1 MSVIYLALPIALLL
15 VGAAFLAFRWSVRSG
30 QLDDLD
36 TPGYRVLFD
45 DETVSQSQES
55 LGNRLSQRI

>member
-15 VGAAFLAFRWSVRSG
+15 VGAAFMAFRWSVRSG

-36 TPGYRVLFD
+36 TPAYRALFD
-45 DETVSQSQES
+45 DEARSTAKEH
-55 LGNRLSQRI
+55 LGDHS

>member
-15 VGAAFLAFRWSVRSG
+15 VGAAFVAFHWSVRSG

-36 TPGYRVLFD
+36 TPACRMLFE
-45 DETVSQSQES
+45 DEVASHSHK
-55 LGNRLSQRI
+55 

>member
-15 VGAAFLAFRWSVRSG
+15 VGAAFMAFRWSVRSG

-36 TPGYRVLFD
+36 TPAYRAIFE
-45 DETVSQSQES
+45 DEAVPQLQKDI
-55 LGNRLSQRI
+55 GDHP

>member
-1 MSVIYLALPIALLL
+1 MSVMYLALPIALLL

-36 TPGYRVLFD
+36 TPAYRALFD
-45 DETVSQSQES
+45 DDAPS
-55 LGNRLSQRI
+55 